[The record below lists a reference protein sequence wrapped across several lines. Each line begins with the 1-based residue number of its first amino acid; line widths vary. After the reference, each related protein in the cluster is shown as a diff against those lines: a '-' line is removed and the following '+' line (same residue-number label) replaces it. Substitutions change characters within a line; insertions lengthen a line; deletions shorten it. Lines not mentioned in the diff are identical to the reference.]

1 MRDFR
6 EIKVWE
12 KAHRLTLTV
21 YRVTRDFPKEEL
33 FGLVSQA
40 RRAASSIAANIAER
54 CCRDTSADF
63 ARFLRMS
70 MGSASELDYHLLL
83 AKDLNLLTT
92 SDYEQLFGS
101 VTEVKRM
108 LASFIQKL
116 TADS

>member
-12 KAHRLTLTV
+12 KAHRLTLAI
-21 YRVTRDFPKEEL
+21 YRVTKAFPKEEL
-33 FGLVSQA
+33 FGLTSQA
-40 RRAASSIAANIAER
+40 RRAAASIAANIAEG
-54 CCRDTSADF
+54 CCRSTGADF
-63 ARFLRMS
+63 ARFLPMS

-83 AKDLNLLTT
+83 ARDLCLLAP
-92 SDYEQLFGS
+92 SDYEQLLQD

>member
-12 KAHRLTLTV
+12 KAHRLTLEV
-21 YRVTRDFPKEEL
+21 YRLTRAFPKEEL
-33 FGLVSQA
+33 FGLISQA
-40 RRAASSIAANIAER
+40 RRAAGSIAANIAEG
-54 CCRDTSADF
+54 CCRDTNADF
-63 ARFLRMS
+63 ARFLRIS

-83 AKDLNLLTT
+83 AKDLNYLTPL
-92 SDYEQLFGS
+92 DYEQMFGQ

-108 LASFIQKL
+108 LASFIRTL